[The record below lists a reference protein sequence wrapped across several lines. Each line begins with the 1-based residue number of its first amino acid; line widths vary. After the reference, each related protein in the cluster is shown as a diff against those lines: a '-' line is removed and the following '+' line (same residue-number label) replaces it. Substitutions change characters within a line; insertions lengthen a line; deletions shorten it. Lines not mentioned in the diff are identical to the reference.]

1 MESLLFSAKTVLP
14 LLIMMAVGFAAR
26 HLGWVDNHATR
37 QMNAC
42 VFRIFLPLL
51 LTFNIMD
58 TPQDAAVDG
67 RTLIYALITT
77 LLCFAVLFTLIPRL
91 VKERRDRG
99 VIIQCVARSNY
110 AIFGIPLV
118 NMMYPNA
125 DVSIAAMMVAI
136 VVPVFN
142 VMSTIALMVNG
153 SDQKPDAKMI
163 LKGVV
168 TNPLI
173 IATAAGFL
181 LWQLNV
187 TLPVVLDKPLR
198 NLANIS
204 SPLALFVLGASLD
217 FGKAKANA
225 KLLTWSVL
233 GRLVFVPGVF
243 LTGAALLGIRDVAL
257 ASLIAVYASPCS
269 VSSYPMA
276 QQMGGN
282 DDLAGA
288 QVVFTTTFSVV
299 TVFFWVFILKSLGLL
314 M

>member
-1 MESLLFSAKTVLP
+1 MENLLFSLNTVLP

-26 HLGWVDNHATR
+26 HFGLVNAQATK
-37 QMNAC
+37 QINAC
-42 VFRIFLPLL
+42 VFKIFLPLL
-51 LTFNIMD
+51 LAFNIMD
-58 TPQDAAVDG
+58 TPLDAAVDV
-67 RTLIYALITT
+67 RTLVYALITT
-77 LLCFAVLFTLIPRL
+77 LLCFGVLFMVVPRL
-91 VKERRDRG
+91 VKQRRDRG

-142 VMSTIALMVNG
+142 VMSTIALMING
-153 SDQKPDAKMI
+153 SDQKPDAKRI

-173 IATAAGFL
+173 IATVIGMI
-181 LWQLNV
+181 LWRLDVQLPTV
-187 TLPVVLDKPLR
+187 IEKPFR

-217 FGKAKANA
+217 FGKARANA
-225 KLLTWSVL
+225 KLLTWSVM

-243 LTGAALLGIRDVAL
+243 LTGAALIGIRDVAR
-257 ASLIAVYASPCS
+257 ASLSAVYASPCS

-288 QVVFTTTFSVV
+288 QVVFTTTFSVI
-299 TVFFWVFILKSLGLL
+299 TVFFWVLILRSLGLL
-314 M
+314 L